1 MSLIRIPRSIETN
14 VLMAV
19 LKALLGQNTIAVE
32 QAQEAM
38 RKVKVINI
46 LRVVVNTKK
55 TEVTVYVNRKK
66 VLTYTGFVALP
77 RVATLEAHALVS
89 SSVPHEIATSEIFN
103 KADTILSRQ
112 GGQYWTFSGK

>member
-66 VLTYTGFVALP
+66 VLTNTKTRTYVKLRFTYWEVFF
-77 RVATLEAHALVS
+77 RHAQPNNIL
-89 SSVPHEIATSEIFN
+89 TS
-103 KADTILSRQ
+103 ILI
-112 GGQYWTFSGK
+112 